1 MLARYIF
8 AKLQGLALILVG
20 ISIFVFLLIHLV
32 PGDVISI
39 MLYQQASAEK
49 IQEIRALFGLDQPLH
64 VQYLQW
70 LSRALRGDLGRSIV
84 TGRPVLTD
92 IVERFPVTLEL
103 SLLAALFALVLAIPF
118 GIVSAAR
125 PGSVADAIGNVI
137 TVIGLGLPNFW
148 LATILVLVFSVKLA
162 LVPPIGYVSP
172 FVDPVQNL
180 RLMVLPALSLSTY
193 MTATVMRMTRSALV
207 EILGQDFVRTASA
220 KGLSEMVVLLKH
232 AFRNALIAVLTMSG
246 IEVAK
251 LLGGSLIIEQIFALP
266 GMGRYAVEAIFAR
279 DYPIVQGT
287 VLVVALT
294 FVLINLTVDLLY
306 AAVDPRVR
314 Y

>member
-1 MLARYIF
+1 MLARYIL
-8 AKLQGLALILVG
+8 AKLQWLTLILVG
-20 ISIFVFLLIHLV
+20 ISILVFLLIRLV

-49 IQEIRALFGLDQPLH
+49 IQEIRGLFGLDQPLH
-64 VQYLQW
+64 VQYLRW
-70 LSRALRGDLGRSIV
+70 VTRALRGDLGRSIV
-84 TGRPVLTD
+84 TGRPVLAD

-103 SLLAALFALVLAIPF
+103 SFLAALIALVLAIPF
-118 GIVSAAR
+118 GIISAAR
-125 PGSVADAIGNVI
+125 PGSVADGIGNVI
-137 TVIGLGLPNFW
+137 SVLGLGLPNFW
-148 LATILVLVFSVKLA
+148 LATILVLAFSVKLA

-172 FVDPVQNL
+172 LDNPVQNL
-180 RLMVLPALSLSTY
+180 RLMLLPALSLSTY
-193 MTATVMRMTRSALV
+193 MTATVMRMTRSAFI
-207 EILGQDFVRTASA
+207 EILGQDFVRAARA
-220 KGLSEMVVLLKH
+220 KGLSESVVLLKH
-232 AFRNALIAVLTMSG
+232 ALRNALIAILTMSG